1 TVSDDDLIA
10 ISENCFYLEQLDI
23 LGNSDISKKSAEM
36 VLMECKHLK
45 FFDVSFCSD
54 LDDEWYRGAKQR
66 YPHVDLKKSAQHVQP
81 RD

>member
-1 TVSDDDLIA
+1 
-10 ISENCFYLEQLDI
+10 
-23 LGNSDISKKSAEM
+23 
-36 VLMECKHLK
+36 MECKHLK

-66 YPHVDLKKSAQHVQP
+66 YPHVDLKKSVQHVQP